1 MSKRVLV
8 AGFRHETNTFSRLAT
23 DLAAYDARDLYYGDD
38 ILTQFAGT
46 RSEAAAFLDAG
57 KRCGWQIVPSIYAD
71 ATPSGKVTREV
82 FDHVTG
88 VLLKVL
94 DQQGPFDAILL
105 CLHGAMVAE
114 HVDDGEGELLS
125 QLRDR
130 VGPVVPIGV
139 TLDLHANVTD
149 RMAALADVMVSY
161 RTYPHVDAYHVGT
174 EVADLI
180 ARTLE
185 GEIRPRTLVARGP
198 MLDGADHGR
207 TTAPGPM
214 TEALAL
220 AKQFESEPSVLAIS
234 INAGFPWA
242 DIRDT
247 GPSVVVVGNGENSNH
262 AEIASVIIEH
272 IYKNRE
278 RTTIE
283 TVSVADAVARMRKR
297 GKKGCPIV
305 VADFADNPGGG
316 GYGDATGLLKGM
328 LDAKLKNAA
337 FANIY
342 DPDAAAAC
350 TQAGEGAEIT
360 VTLGGRLD
368 PSTGA
373 PIKVTGTVVR
383 LTDGNF
389 AYEGPMSKG
398 VKVKMGSTAV
408 LRVNGPPLSRLRR
421 DSGIDIVIASRR
433 YQAYD
438 QNFFKHAGIDLARKK
453 VVAVKS
459 AHHFRA
465 AFAPIASDIVLVDEG
480 GGITS
485 RNFKML
491 PYKKVRRPVWP
502 LD

>member
-8 AGFRHETNTFSRLAT
+8 AGFRHETNTFSKLAT
-23 DLAAYDARDLYYGDD
+23 DLAAYQARDLYYGDD
-38 ILTQFAGT
+38 IVPQFRGT
-46 RSEAAAFLDAG
+46 RSEIAAIIDAG
-57 KRCGWQIVPSIYAD
+57 KQHGWQIVPAVFAD
-71 ATPSGKVTREV
+71 ATPSGKVTKEV
-82 FDHVTG
+82 FDHVAS
-88 VLLKVL
+88 VLLKAL
-94 DQQGPFDAILL
+94 DQHGPFDAILL

-114 HVDDGEGELLS
+114 HLDDGEGALLS
-125 QLRDR
+125 LVRDT
-130 VGPVVPIGV
+130 VGPVIPIGV

-161 RTYPHVDAYHVGT
+161 RTYPHVDAYDVGK

-185 GEIRPRTLVARGP
+185 GEIRPRTVVARGA

-214 TEALAL
+214 TEALEI
-220 AKQFESEPSVLAIS
+220 AKRFESEPTVLAVS

-242 DIRDT
+242 DTRDT
-247 GPSVVVVGNGENSNH
+247 GPSVLVVGDGENSRH
-262 AEIASVIIEH
+262 AEIASIIIQH
-272 IYKNRE
+272 IYENRE

-283 TVSVADAVARMRKR
+283 TVSVADALSRIRKH
-297 GKKGCPIV
+297 GKKKGPIV

-316 GYGDATGLLKGM
+316 GYGDATGLLKG
-328 LDAKLKNAA
+328 LLEADLKNAT
-337 FANIY
+337 FANMY

-350 TQAGEGAEIT
+350 TQAGEGAE
-360 VTLGGRLD
+360 VTLDLGGRLD

-373 PIKVTGTVVR
+373 PIQVTGTVMW

-389 AYEGPMSKG
+389 AYEGPMQKG
-398 VKVKMGSTAV
+398 VKVKTGPTAV
-408 LRVNGPPLSRLRR
+408 LRVNGV
-421 DSGIDIVIASRR
+421 DIVVTSRR
-433 YQAYD
+433 YQVYD
-438 QNFFKHAGIDLARKK
+438 QNFFKHAGIIPAMKK

-465 AFAPIASDIVLVDEG
+465 AFAPIASDIILVDEG